1 MAWDPEQYD
10 LFQGARERPGQ
21 DLIAALPP
29 LEPARIV
36 DLGCGTGHLARRLA
50 DKWPDAR
57 VVGLDSSS
65 AMLAKAVGQ
74 SSRVAWELGDI
85 AHWHPPEPVDLAFS
99 NAALHWLPDH
109 QTLFPRLLLA
119 LAPGGVLAC
128 QMPRNFASPSHALMR
143 EVAATGPWAAKLDG
157 ALAEEPVHPPA
168 FYWRLL
174 RPICRSVQVWE
185 TEYLHELD
193 GPDPVLEWVR
203 STALLPVLERLEGA
217 ERDAFIAAYR
227 DRLREAY
234 PPETGGHTLFP
245 FRRLFLMAR
254 V

>member
-29 LEPARIV
+29 MQPARIV

-50 DKWPDAR
+50 EKWPGAQ
-57 VVGLDSSS
+57 VMGLDNSPT
-65 AMLAKAVGQ
+65 MLAKAASQ
-74 SSRVAWELGDI
+74 SDRVAWELGDI
-85 AHWHPPEPVDLAFS
+85 ATWQPPAPVDLIFT
-99 NAALHWLPDH
+99 NAALQWLPDH

-143 EVAATGPWAAKLDG
+143 EVAASGPWAAKLQD
-157 ALAEEPVHPPA
+157 ALRVEPVHEPA

-174 RPICRSVQVWE
+174 RPVCQSVQVWE

-193 GPDPVLEWVR
+193 GPDPVLEWVKA
-203 STALLPVLERLEGA
+203 TALLPVAERLEGT
-217 ERDAFIAAYR
+217 ERDAFVAAYR
-227 DRLREAY
+227 DRLRDAY
-234 PPETGGHTLFP
+234 PAETGGHTLFP
-245 FRRLFLMAR
+245 FRRLFLVAR